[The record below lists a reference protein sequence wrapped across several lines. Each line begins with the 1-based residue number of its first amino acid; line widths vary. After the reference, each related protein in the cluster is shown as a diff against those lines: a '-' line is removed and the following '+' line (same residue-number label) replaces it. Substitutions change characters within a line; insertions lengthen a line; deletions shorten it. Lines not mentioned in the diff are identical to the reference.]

1 MLSLPFIV
9 FWLLLYLNRKELG
22 IKWFGILIGIW
33 IGLLAGLVFLEISP
47 YIFIIAESL
56 IDIILI
62 LVLLRGDIRIR

>member
-22 IKWFGILIGIW
+22 IKWIGILIGIW
-33 IGLLAGLVFLEISP
+33 IGLLAGLVYLEISP

>member
-9 FWLLLYLNRKELG
+9 FWLLLFLNRKELG
-22 IKWFGILIGIW
+22 LKWIGILIALW
-33 IGLLAGLVFLEISP
+33 IGLLAGLVYLEISP

-62 LVLLRGDIRIR
+62 LVLLGGDIRIR

>member
-22 IKWFGILIGIW
+22 IKWIVILIGIW
-33 IGLLAGLVFLEISP
+33 IGLLAGLAYLAISP

-62 LVLLRGDIRIR
+62 LVLLGGDIRIR

>member
-9 FWLLLYLNRKELG
+9 FWLLLFLNRKELG
-22 IKWFGILIGIW
+22 LKWIGILIAIW
-33 IGLLAGLVFLEISP
+33 IGLLAGLVYLEISP

-62 LVLLRGDIRIR
+62 LVLLGGDIRIR

>member
-9 FWLLLYLNRKELG
+9 FWLLLFLNRKELG
-22 IKWFGILIGIW
+22 FKWIGILIAIW
-33 IGLLAGLVFLEISP
+33 IGLLAGFMYLEISP

-62 LVLLRGDIRIR
+62 LVLLGGDIRIK